1 MTGAPGGEPRESILA
16 RLAAY
21 RDARADIANA
31 VKDARLSGMGTS
43 AIARASGLTR
53 AGVDKMLARGQGRD

>member
-1 MTGAPGGEPRESILA
+1 MTGGLGGEPREGILA

-21 RDARADIANA
+21 RAARADIASA
-31 VKDARLSGMGTS
+31 VKAARLAGMGTS

-53 AGVDKMLARGQGRD
+53 AGVDKMLARERSKD